1 MSSAEADTTAEVS
14 LTEEE
19 HQKYRQI
26 HKIEY
31 VDTRMAADRPL
42 VIILAG
48 QPGSG
53 KSALKT
59 DAGRSFLNEAR
70 PVMVDVDDLRES
82 HPSYV
87 SLKRQDDRT
96 AAGKV
101 QDDAGRWADELVS
114 DARVARRN
122 VVIDGTLKS
131 PDKAEALCR
140 AFKEAGY
147 RVEVRAMAVR
157 HEDSVLGVYQRFEAR
172 KEKGENGRWVDL
184 EVHDS
189 AYEGLP
195 SSIDRLNR
203 SDYVDKIEI
212 YGRSPSREKGV
223 QQLYSAPPRSGDPVE
238 VLLTER
244 SRNREPHERKLY
256 LSEAEKVME
265 QIERRDPDLLEP
277 ENREFV
283 RKVRAREDHA
293 PNLDLTMREDT
304 GKRSLGDQ
312 AKSQTDAD
320 SRLVPGRGRELRQSV
335 SDRWAAAES
344 AKPAAVA
351 NAKIEGEP
359 KRLTSIGDRWNAVD
373 EKSEPSNRE
382 VSRD

>member
-1 MSSAEADTTAEVS
+1 MSSADPFTAAEVA
-14 LTEEE
+14 LTETE

-26 HKIEY
+26 HKQYY
-31 VDTRMAADRPL
+31 VDTTMAADRPL

-59 DAGRSFLNEAR
+59 DAGRSFLKDAR
-70 PVMVDVDDLRES
+70 PVVVDVDILRES

-87 SLKRQDDRT
+87 ALKKQNDRT

-101 QDDAGRWADELVS
+101 QEDAGRWADELVS

-140 AFKEAGY
+140 TFKQAGY

-157 HEDSVLGVYQRFEAR
+157 HEDSVLGVYRRFEAQ
-172 KEKGENGRWVDL
+172 KAIGKNGRWVDL

-195 SSIDRLNR
+195 ASIDCLNR

-223 QQLYSAPPRSGDPVE
+223 QQLYSAPPRNGDPVE

-244 SRNREPHERKLY
+244 SRNREPHERQWY
-256 LSEAEKVME
+256 LSEAEKVVG
-265 QIERRDPDLLEP
+265 QIEKRDPNLLEP

-283 RKVRAREDHA
+283 ERLRAREEQA
-293 PNLDLTMREDT
+293 PDPEVTTRADAGNRSVDDPARIQSDT
-304 GKRSLGDQ
+304 
-312 AKSQTDAD
+312 D
-320 SRLVPGRGRELRQSV
+320 SRLMVGRGRELRQSV
-335 SDRWAAAES
+335 LDRWAAAES
-344 AKPAAVA
+344 AVPGAVA
-351 NAKIEGEP
+351 NVKTDGHP
-359 KRLTSIGDRWNAVD
+359 TRLSSTAERWNAVD